1 MHHHAWGTG
10 RLVFGG
16 LDDGNLSSS
25 EERGDTT
32 GINETSADDLEGIQN
47 TGGDHVNVL
56 ALGAVKTLV
65 EVAGVLVSELAN
77 NDGALKPSVLDDGTS
92 RAGNGALDNAD
103 TELLVEVG
111 GLEAVQSLGRSLEE
125 GSTTTGQ
132 DTLLNG
138 GAGSVQ
144 SIDEAI
150 LLLTDLD
157 LGGATDLDDGNTTG
171 ELGQTLLELL
181 LLVLGGGRIG
191 DDTTDLLASLSNG
204 VLATLTV
211 EEDSVLLGDG
221 DGTSGTE
228 QIRGGLLELDVELIG
243 EDGTVSQDSKI
254 AKDGLA
260 VVTEAGGLDG
270 SNLELS
276 TELVENADGE
286 SLTVN
291 VLSDDDKRASL
302 LGGGLE
308 SRDDVLNSRD
318 LLLGE
323 EDQRVLELNL
333 LGLGVGDEVGRHE
346 STVESHTLSDLEL
359 ILHGLAF
366 LDGDD
371 TLLANLLHSIGNH
384 LAEVVVTVGTDSSNL
399 GDLLAGSDITLVL
412 LEELDDG
419 IDSSLNTTAQVHRV
433 ATGGNILDGLGENGT
448 AEDGGSGGTVT
459 GNFVGLGG
467 DVLEKTGTEVLEL
480 VLENDGLGNGHTV
493 YNHD

>member
-1 MHHHAWGTG
+1 MHHQAWRTS

-16 LDDGNLSSS
+16 LDDGNLGSS

-32 GINETSADDLEGIQN
+32 GVNETSADDLEGIQD

-56 ALGAVKTLV
+56 ALGGVETLV
-65 EVAGVLVSELAN
+65 EVASVLVSQLAN
-77 NDGALKPSVLDDGTS
+77 NDGALEASVLNDGTS
-92 RAGNGALDNAD
+92 RAGNGALDD
-103 TELLVEVG
+103 TDTKLLVEVG
-111 GLEAVQSLGRSLEE
+111 GLEAVQSLGGGLEE

-150 LLLTDLD
+150 LLLTNLD
-157 LGGATDLDDGNTTG
+157 LGGTTDLDDGNTAG

-191 DDTTDLLASLSNG
+191 DDTADLLASLSNG

-211 EEDSVLLGDG
+211 EENGVLLGDG

-228 QIRGGLLELDVELIG
+228 QIRGSLLELDVELIG
-243 EDGTVSQDSKI
+243 EDGTVGQDSEI
-254 AKDGLA
+254 AEDGLA

-270 SNLELS
+270 SDLELT
-276 TELVENADGE
+276 TELVENTDGK

-291 VLSDDDKRASL
+291 VLSNDDKRASL
-302 LGGGLE
+302 LGRGLE
-308 SRDDVLNSRD
+308 GRDDVLDSGD
-318 LLLGE
+318 LLLRE
-323 EDQRVLELNL
+323 ENQRVLKLDL
-333 LGLGVGDEVGRHE
+333 LGLGVGDEVGRDE

-359 ILHGLAF
+359 ILHSLAL

-371 TLLANLLHSIGNH
+371 TLLADLLHGIGYH
-384 LAEVVVTVGTDSSNL
+384 LAEVVVAIGTDGSNL
-399 GDLLAGSDITLVL
+399 SDLLAGGDVTLVV
-412 LEELDDG
+412 LEKLDDSV
-419 IDSSLNTTAQVHRV
+419 DSSLDTTAQVHGV
-433 ATGGNILDGLGENGT
+433 ATGGNVLDSLGENGT

-480 VLENDGLGNGHTV
+480 VLENDGLGNGDTV
-493 YNHD
+493 YNYS